1 MIDTTTKYAYNDLT
15 IVPAVMSKV
24 RSRSEIKCV
33 DDNDRLPI
41 FVAPMS
47 AVINDKNYEVY
58 ETNDLYTV
66 IPRSVD
72 FGTRVKLFGN
82 NGRLFN
88 DNNFRFIAM
97 SLNEFKDFFCDRKNL
112 IAGGQRFNVCID
124 IANGHMQYL
133 YDLCEIAKGIAEE
146 NEYELVI
153 MTGNIANPD
162 TYHEICM
169 MRINDRPLIDYI
181 RVGIGSG
188 AGCITSS
195 NTATHYPMAS
205 LIDECNK
212 VKRRLQL
219 PECTKIVAD
228 GGIRNYSDVI
238 KALALGADYVMIGSL
253 FAKCLESCGVK
264 QFTNY
269 MGEKQMCSAQEAYE
283 LYEKG
288 AQLYT
293 KFYGMASADGQI
305 AINHKKTKTAEGITK
320 MMPVEYKLHKWVEN
334 MCDYLRSAMSYC
346 GSFNLNNFIGRQ
358 TLVVNSPAEINAV
371 NK

>member
-15 IVPAVMSKV
+15 IVPAVMSAV
-24 RSRSEIKCV
+24 RSRSEIECV
-33 DDNDRLPI
+33 DENDRLPI

-97 SLNEFKDFFCDRKNL
+97 SLNEFKEFFCDRKKL

-146 NEYELVI
+146 NGYELVI

-188 AGCITSS
+188 AGCF
-195 NTATHYPMAS
+195 
-205 LIDECNK
+205 IDG
-212 VKRRLQL
+212 
-219 PECTKIVAD
+219 TKIKTD
-228 GGIRNYSDVI
+228 
-238 KALALGADYVMIGSL
+238 K
-253 FAKCLESCGVK
+253 
-264 QFTNY
+264 
-269 MGEKQMCSAQEAYE
+269 GEKNIEDICIDDRV
-283 LYEKG
+283 L
-288 AQLYT
+288 T
-293 KFYGMASADGQI
+293 IDGSYQRVFSRI
-305 AINHKKTKTAEGITK
+305 RYKTNNLLKINNEVTCTPNHKFFVINKSDKELVNEQNLEKIGFWIEAENLDK
-320 MMPVEYKLHKWVEN
+320 EKHLLVKLK
-334 MCDYLRSAMSYC
+334 
-346 GSFNLNNFIGRQ
+346 
-358 TLVVNSPAEINAV
+358 
-371 NK
+371 

>member
-15 IVPAVMSKV
+15 IVPAVMNAV

-33 DDNDRLPI
+33 DENDRLPI

-72 FGTRVKLFGN
+72 FKTRTKLFGN

-97 SLNEFKDFFCDRKNL
+97 SLNEFKEFFCDRKKM

-146 NEYELVI
+146 NGYELVI

-169 MRINDRPLIDYI
+169 MRINDKPLIDYI

-188 AGCITSS
+188 AGCF
-195 NTATHYPMAS
+195 
-205 LIDECNK
+205 IDG
-212 VKRRLQL
+212 
-219 PECTKIVAD
+219 TKIKTD
-228 GGIRNYSDVI
+228 
-238 KALALGADYVMIGSL
+238 K
-253 FAKCLESCGVK
+253 
-264 QFTNY
+264 
-269 MGEKQMCSAQEAYE
+269 GEKNIEDICIDDRV
-283 LYEKG
+283 L
-288 AQLYT
+288 T
-293 KFYGMASADGQI
+293 IDGSYQRVFSRTRYKTNNLLKI
-305 AINHKKTKTAEGITK
+305 NNEITCTPNHKFFVINKSDKELVNEQNLEKIGFWIEAENLDK
-320 MMPVEYKLHKWVEN
+320 EKHLLVKLE
-334 MCDYLRSAMSYC
+334 
-346 GSFNLNNFIGRQ
+346 
-358 TLVVNSPAEINAV
+358 
-371 NK
+371 

>member
-1 MIDTTTKYAYNDLT
+1 MIKKEIGYSYNDLT
-15 IVPAVMSKV
+15 IIPAVLSNVK
-24 RSRSEIKCV
+24 SRSEIEYV
-33 DDNDRLPI
+33 DNNERLPI

-47 AVINDKNYEVY
+47 AVINDKNYEVF
-58 ETNDLYTV
+58 ETNNLYTV

-72 FGTRVKLFGN
+72 FSTRIKLFGN
-82 NGRLFN
+82 NGKLFN

-97 SLNEFKDFFCDRKNL
+97 SLNEFKDFFCNRKKM
-112 IAGGQRFNVCID
+112 IAGGQHFNVCID

-133 YDLCEIAKGIAEE
+133 YDLCEIAKSIAKE
-146 NEYELVI
+146 NGYELII
-153 MTGNIANPD
+153 MTGNIANPE
-162 TYHEICM
+162 TYHEICL
-169 MRINDRPLIDYI
+169 MRYNDKPLIDYI

-195 NTATHYPMAS
+195 NTSVHYPMAS
-205 LIDECNK
+205 LIDECNNIK
-212 VKRRLQL
+212 KILQI
-219 PECTKIVAD
+219 PNCTKIVAD

-253 FAKCLESCGVK
+253 FAKCLESCGAK

-269 MGEKQMCSAQEAYE
+269 KGDKQMCSAQEAYE

-293 KFYGMASADGQI
+293 KFYGMASAEGQI
-305 AINHKKTKTAEGITK
+305 AISHKKTKTAEGITK
-320 MMPVEYKLHKWVEN
+320 MLPVEYKLHKWIEN
-334 MCDYLRSAMSYC
+334 MGDYLKSAMSYC
-346 GSFNLNNFIGRQ
+346 NCKNLQEFIGKQ
-358 TLVVNSPAEINAV
+358 NLVVNSFGEQNAV

>member
-33 DDNDRLPI
+33 DDNGRLPI

-72 FGTRVKLFGN
+72 FDIRVKLFGN

-97 SLNEFKDFFCDRKNL
+97 SLNEFKDFFCDRKKL
-112 IAGGQRFNVCID
+112 ITGGQRFNVCID

-146 NEYELVI
+146 NGYELVI

-169 MRINDRPLIDYI
+169 MRINDKPLIDYI

-253 FAKCLESCGVK
+253 FAKCLESCGAK

-269 MGEKQMCSAQEAYE
+269 KGEKQMCSAQEAYE

-320 MMPVEYKLHKWVEN
+320 MLPVEYKLHKWVEN

-346 GSFNLNNFIGRQ
+346 GSFNLSNFIGRQ